1 EKIPSQKILVHV
13 ALFTVLLV
21 QGQGTGQRHN

>member
-1 EKIPSQKILVHV
+1 LVHV